1 MQYTVAHGEPVRNNP
16 QTNFQS
22 FLINYN
28 NKNSRQ
34 RVAAA
39 AAACVC
45 SKLLRVIDS
54 VPEERT
60 YSDLHLKLISVS

>member
-1 MQYTVAHGEPVRNNP
+1 VQYTVAHGEPVRNNP
-16 QTNFQS
+16 QQSFQS

-39 AAACVC
+39 AAATAALVR
-45 SKLLRVIDS
+45 S
-54 VPEERT
+54 
-60 YSDLHLKLISVS
+60 